1 MQQAED
7 GGDAVVIAHSPQ
19 LGEQGASVGG
29 SASAVANGGEE
40 AAFGFLLS
48 EDNILIAFFEI
59 VAAVAIVTAGE
70 DVDIRGVG
78 AGESLVDV
86 EMVADDRSV
95 AVGLGG
101 NRGRS
106 GFGVCSGGIGS
117 GVGVSGRRRGRRSGR
132 DGGNIGDGAEKNDI
146 VGLEAG
152 TFSRRFFGTGAG
164 QQSRGDEEGESEDE
178 ESALK
183 HRTYRTWWSEGKSRE
198 EEKNLGGDAR
208 GATSCIRGREGVGA
222 GRVAFWYNA
231 RATTSAT
238 AAFRMATKEF

>member
-48 EDNILIAFFEI
+48 EDDVLITFFEI
-59 VAAVAIVTAGE
+59 VTAIAIVTAGE

-86 EMVADDRSV
+86 EMIANDRSV

-106 GFGVCSGGIGS
+106 GFSVCSRRVGS
-117 GVGVSGRRRGRRSGR
+117 GVGVGGGRRGRRSGR
-132 DGGNIGDGAEKNDI
+132 DSRNIGNGAEKHDV
-146 VGLEAG
+146 VGLKAR
-152 TFSRRFFGTGAG
+152 TFSRRFLGTSAG

-178 ESALK
+178 KSALK

-198 EEKNLGGDAR
+198 EGKNLGRDAR
-208 GATSCIRGREGVGA
+208 GATGREGVGA

-231 RATTSAT
+231 RATLSAE

>member
-1 MQQAED
+1 MEQAED
-7 GGDAVVIAHSPQ
+7 GSDAVMIAHGPQ
-19 LGEQGASVGG
+19 LGEQGAGVGG

-40 AAFGFLLS
+40 AAFGFLLG
-48 EDNILIAFFEI
+48 EDNVLVAFFEI

-78 AGESLVDV
+78 AGETLVEV

-106 GFGVCSGGIGS
+106 GGFGVCSRRVGS
-117 GVGVSGRRRGRRSGR
+117 GVGVGGGRRGRRSGR
-132 DGGNIGDGAEKNDI
+132 DSRNIGNGAEKHDV
-146 VGLEAG
+146 VGLKAR
-152 TFSRRFFGTGAG
+152 TFSRRFLGTSAG

-178 ESALK
+178 KSALK

-198 EEKNLGGDAR
+198 EGKNLGRDAR
-208 GATSCIRGREGVGA
+208 GATGREGVGA

-231 RATTSAT
+231 RATLIAE